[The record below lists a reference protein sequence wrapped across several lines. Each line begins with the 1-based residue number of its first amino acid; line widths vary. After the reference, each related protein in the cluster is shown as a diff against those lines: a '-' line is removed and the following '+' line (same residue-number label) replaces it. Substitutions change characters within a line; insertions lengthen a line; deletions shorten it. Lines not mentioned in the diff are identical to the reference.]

1 MKFIRDIISDKR
13 AASSVAAMNRASDR
27 ESIRPP
33 VQPEA
38 VPETDA
44 LHDSR
49 VDLDLDALSEASAEI
64 PEIDAQEP
72 LSDEDSEMT
81 DIGAIIAGL
90 DEQPQTLA
98 ADEED
103 DDEASE
109 EFGVSE
115 IAESESAV
123 ADTDDGSEDEAEEET
138 LNLGDPFEKLMAQNN
153 MDGSGSAPGAASDK
167 RPVFSQLSRN
177 RPEASVRR
185 AGLSVSAPVQ
195 PFPAPSVAAEQSA
208 IDVPAP
214 AMGRGSSRSGRVK
227 TRLLGF
233 TPGAQSQADPFA
245 AAGNPAN
252 TQFPVGWLVVTSD
265 AGRGA
270 SFPLPDGVARIGRG
284 EDQTVSLNFGD
295 NSISREN
302 HVSIAYDSETNKFFI
317 GHSGKTNLVRLNN
330 MPLLSTEQLRS
341 RDVIR
346 VGETTLRF
354 VALCED
360 DFSWTSAAEK
370 AVRHA

>member
-49 VDLDLDALSEASAEI
+49 VDLDLDALPEASAEI

-72 LSDEDSEMT
+72 LSEEDSEMT

-109 EFGVSE
+109 KFGVSE

-123 ADTDDGSEDEAEEET
+123 ADTDEGSEDEAEEET

-195 PFPAPSVAAEQSA
+195 PFPAPSVAAEQSS